1 MLTGD
6 EDRGRNSDALL
17 ELFDDAAAGDRVIE
31 GAAVP
36 ERAADEEHRTDL
48 DWNLSALNV
57 NPLYEMTDDSRR
69 TRLKPWQAKP
79 HRQGDGRESSKPWIG

>member
-36 ERAADEEHRTDL
+36 ERAADEEHRTE
-48 DWNLSALNV
+48 
-57 NPLYEMTDDSRR
+57 PRR
-69 TRLKPWQAKP
+69 EPQRP
-79 HRQGDGRESSKPWIG
+79 